1 MTPHTECTQ
10 TRFPTIARIVATI
23 GPSSDSPEMVRR
35 LITLGVRVFRFNFSH
50 GSFEE
55 HNARLKTVREVARD
69 MDRPIAVMA
78 DLPGPKIRCG
88 KVPGDGFHLEVG
100 EEVVFTLY
108 DDVKARNLALTR
120 TLNLGRMLV
129 TRGTLI

>member
-1 MTPHTECTQ
+1 MTPTHEGCQ

-50 GSFEE
+50 GSFED
-55 HNARLKTVREVARD
+55 HLKRLQVVRQVASD

-88 KVPGDGFHLEVG
+88 KVPGDGIELHVGRDLQFIRINGTVVGALAGLVIYSVAHLL
-100 EEVVFTLY
+100 F
-108 DDVKARNLALTR
+108 
-120 TLNLGRMLV
+120 
-129 TRGTLI
+129 